1 MSCYNSLF
9 LVFFPRT
16 VDQETILKLETV
28 SKTMERLER
37 DLETIQQEVFRCE
50 IQNVRQV
57 ILSFRK

>member
-37 DLETIQQEVFRCE
+37 DLETIQQEVFCSE
-50 IQNVRQV
+50 IENVRQI